1 MKLSDARLIDP
12 LAPAASA
19 ARRVLAQAPL
29 FDTPVELP
37 AQEVSRDVLIE
48 KYAKNDETTIQQVRR
63 RVARALAA
71 VEAHPGD
78 WEERFYQA
86 QVDGFIPGG
95 RINSAAGTDLQAT
108 LINCFVQPVGDSV
121 SVEKDGK
128 PGIYGALLEAAETM
142 RRGGGV
148 GYDFSRIRPK
158 GAFVAGTQ
166 SSASGPISYMR
177 VFDQSCSTV
186 ESAGSRR
193 GAQMGVLRVDHPD
206 VLDFIHAKRDG
217 SLTNFN
223 MSVGVT
229 DAFMRA
235 VETDA
240 DWELVHRVAPQV
252 AAGATPERRADGEY
266 VYRRLKARE
275 IWSQIMES
283 TYNHAEP
290 GVLFLD
296 RINEDNNLWYCE
308 RIESTNPCVTA
319 DTWVMTTDGARQVRE
334 LVGLSCALVVDG
346 EAWATESRGFFFT
359 GVKPVVKLAL
369 ADGRELHLTADHRVL
384 RATRLPTRG
393 GIGAETLAAER
404 EAAMVGATGRKSGAA
419 DPQRR
424 SEWVAAGA
432 LEPGDLVVLHDH
444 RSLSGWAGEGSA
456 TEGQLLGYLLG
467 DGALDADQAV
477 LSVSAPRML
486 REVNGADFTDLQATP
501 GARALMDSLA
511 GAARASLRLRADFA
525 GWQRIA
531 GRAEWQLAATG
542 LRDLARRY
550 GIAPGTVAP
559 TPAIERAS
567 SAFYRG
573 FLRGLFDADG
583 GVRGSPDKGVSVRLA
598 QSSTARAQGVQRMLG
613 RLGIVAAVRQD
624 ELVLAGAN
632 LVRFADLIGFA
643 DSDKQARLDTAIAA
657 YRRRPGREAFV
668 AAVESITPDGSEPVY
683 DVTVE
688 AVHAFDANGLYVHN
702 CGEQPLPD
710 YGCCDLGSVSLCGFV
725 DNPFTEFSRFNFEG
739 FAETV
744 AVAIRMLDN
753 VLDATVWPLK
763 QQHAEAMAKRRV
775 GLGFTG
781 LGDALP
787 MLRLA
792 YNSADGCAM
801 AERISIAMRDAAYRA
816 SVGIAKEKGRF
827 PRFDAEQ
834 YLGGRNFASRL
845 PDDIKADI
853 RAHGM
858 RNSHLLSIAPTGTIS
873 LAFADNASNGIE
885 PPFSWWYTR
894 RKREPD
900 NSMREYRVEDH
911 AYRLYQALNAAPDGK
926 PVALPPWFVTAL
938 EMSAADHLEM
948 VATVAPYVD
957 TAISKTV
964 NVPEDYPFEDFK
976 SLYFDAWQRGL
987 KGITTYRPNG
997 VLGAVLIADAPAASA
1012 DAGAGPEGSLAAGAD
1027 GFALDGGGAIASG
1040 AHGSAP
1046 APGGTAAVAY
1056 AAEVD
1061 RRLRIELPHKQV
1073 VGTLQW
1079 PDRPHLPKGADGW
1092 VSEFIEHP
1100 MGSFAVFVSHLKKSR
1115 GAAVQ
1120 PFEVW
1125 VNGSEQP
1132 RALGALAKTLSVDL
1146 RSQDRAWVR
1155 RKIEALMRLRG
1166 DDSFE
1171 LPMPP
1176 DGELRRMPSLVAGFA
1191 HLIKWRLEELRAW
1204 DDAGGPTP
1212 LMDALMFAREPKT
1225 GTEGTLSWTVD
1236 VRNDATGDD
1245 FVLGL
1250 KELDLGDGLRRPY
1263 SMWLAGEYPRA
1274 LDGLCKL
1281 LSIDMHVIDPAWIGL
1296 KLRKLLKFAEPLGDF
1311 MARVPG
1317 ESGAHPRSQTW
1328 PSTVAYV
1335 AALILHRYKMLGILD
1350 ESGQPL
1356 NPVGLVDVAAAQS
1369 QPKADARAPQGMHG
1383 KVCPECGNAALI
1395 KKDGC
1400 EYCTACGHIGAC
1412 G

>member
-1 MKLSDARLIDP
+1 MKLSDARLTDP
-12 LAPAASA
+12 APTAST
-19 ARRVLAQAPL
+19 ARRALAQAPL

-71 VEAHPGD
+71 VEARPGD

-86 QVDGFIPGG
+86 QVQGFIPGG
-95 RINSAAGTDLQAT
+95 RINSAAGTELQAT

-121 SVEKDGK
+121 SSVKDGK

-166 SSASGPISYMR
+166 SAASGPISYMR

-229 DAFMRA
+229 DGFMQA
-235 VETDA
+235 VEADG
-240 DWELVHRVAPQV
+240 DWELVHAVAPRV
-252 AAGATPERRADGEY
+252 PAGQQPEQRTDGQY
-266 VYRRLKARE
+266 VYRRVKARE

-308 RIESTNPCVTA
+308 RIESTNPC
-319 DTWVMTTDGARQVRE
+319 
-334 LVGLSCALVVDG
+334 
-346 EAWATESRGFFFT
+346 
-359 GVKPVVKLAL
+359 
-369 ADGRELHLTADHRVL
+369 
-384 RATRLPTRG
+384 
-393 GIGAETLAAER
+393 
-404 EAAMVGATGRKSGAA
+404 
-419 DPQRR
+419 
-424 SEWVAAGA
+424 
-432 LEPGDLVVLHDH
+432 
-444 RSLSGWAGEGSA
+444 
-456 TEGQLLGYLLG
+456 
-467 DGALDADQAV
+467 
-477 LSVSAPRML
+477 
-486 REVNGADFTDLQATP
+486 
-501 GARALMDSLA
+501 
-511 GAARASLRLRADFA
+511 
-525 GWQRIA
+525 
-531 GRAEWQLAATG
+531 
-542 LRDLARRY
+542 
-550 GIAPGTVAP
+550 
-559 TPAIERAS
+559 
-567 SAFYRG
+567 
-573 FLRGLFDADG
+573 
-583 GVRGSPDKGVSVRLA
+583 
-598 QSSTARAQGVQRMLG
+598 
-613 RLGIVAAVRQD
+613 
-624 ELVLAGAN
+624 
-632 LVRFADLIGFA
+632 
-643 DSDKQARLDTAIAA
+643 
-657 YRRRPGREAFV
+657 
-668 AAVESITPDGSEPVY
+668 
-683 DVTVE
+683 
-688 AVHAFDANGLYVHN
+688 
-702 CGEQPLPD
+702 GEQPLPD
-710 YGCCDLGSVSLCGFV
+710 YGCCDLGSISLCGFV
-725 DNPFTEFSRFNFEG
+725 DNPFTEFARFNFER
-739 FAETV
+739 FADTV
-744 AVAIRMLDN
+744 GVAIRMLDN
-753 VLDATVWPLK
+753 VLDATVWPLP
-763 QQHAEAMAKRRV
+763 QQQAEAQAKRRV

-787 MLRLA
+787 MLRLP
-792 YNSADGCAM
+792 YNSAEGRAM
-801 AERISIAMRDAAYRA
+801 AERISIAMRDAAYGA
-816 SVGIAKEKGRF
+816 SVELAKEKGRF
-827 PRFDAEQ
+827 PKFDAEQ
-834 YLGGRNFASRL
+834 YLGGRNFAARL
-845 PDDIKADI
+845 PDELKAAI
-853 RAHGM
+853 AEHGM

-911 AYRLYQALNAAPDGK
+911 AYRLYQALHGGADGK
-926 PVALPPWFVTAL
+926 PVPLPPWFVTAL

-948 VATVAPYVD
+948 VATVAPYID

-976 SLYFDAWQRGL
+976 SLYFDAWKRRL

-997 VLGAVLIADAPAASA
+997 VLGAVLIADAPAKPAEAAGGATAGS
-1012 DAGAGPEGSLAAGAD
+1012 AGAGAASALATEAQTGAHPADAAHAAAGGAEGLLPGFDLPGD
-1027 GFALDGGGAIASG
+1027 GTTAFPEIGAG
-1040 AHGSAP
+1040 AHGTAP
-1046 APGGTAAVAY
+1046 APGGAATYAY

-1061 RRLRIELPHKQV
+1061 RRLRVEVPHKHV

-1079 PDRPHLPKGADGW
+1079 PDRPHLPKGAEGW

-1100 MGSFAVFVSHLKKSR
+1100 MGAFAVFVSHLKKGRS
-1115 GAAVQ
+1115 ALQ

-1155 RKIEALMRLRG
+1155 RKVEALMRLRG
-1166 DDSFE
+1166 DDYFE
-1171 LPMPP
+1171 MPVPP

-1191 HLIKWRLEELRAW
+1191 HLVKWRLEQLRAW

-1274 LDGLCKL
+1274 LDGLCKV

-1317 ESGAHPRSQTW
+1317 DTGQHPRSQTW

-1350 ESGQPL
+1350 ETGQPL
-1356 NPVGLVDVAAAQS
+1356 NPVGLVDVAAA
-1369 QPKADARAPQGMHG
+1369 KAEQARPESRPAMHG